1 MVEDVRAFNDGNHGL
16 ETGNLRKVRGIRN
29 TQRIAARDCA
39 SGGRQSALKTKPAT
53 QTQIQMTII
62 SLILFTAFAAG
73 LTWFIT
79 RKDEKSTAEGFFLG
93 GRSLT
98 FPIIAGSL
106 LLTNLSTEQM
116 VGLNG
121 AAFAHGLSV
130 MAWEVVA
137 VVALVLMAIF
147 FLPRF
152 LRTGITTVPQFL
164 ELRFDR
170 TTQSIANTIFLMAYT
185 FLLIPLILYTG
196 AIGLISIVDLKGL
209 TGIENETT
217 LLRGTVVLIGVL
229 GMLYSRFGGLRTLA
243 VLDTI
248 NGIGLLIGGMLVA
261 YYALNAAGGDEGISA
276 GWTSLKES
284 QPERM
289 TSMGAEGSELPFST
303 IFTGVAL
310 LNLFYWCTN
319 QQIIQRTF
327 GASSL
332 AEGQKGVL
340 LTGALKLLG
349 PLYLVLPGLVAFQLY
364 AGKDISNDQAYGT
377 LVRDLLPGP
386 LTGFFAAVMIGAIL
400 SSFNAALNSTSALF
414 SIGLYKHVL
423 NPAGTEKQTV
433 RAAKWFVV
441 IVAIAAMLGAPFLAG
456 QGTIFVYLQK
466 MNAIYAIPIFSVV
479 VVGMLHPRVPAWA
492 ASIAMIAGILII
504 SLGYFVPTFDVAMKE
519 AGLHGFHFIG
529 IVFAILV
536 AFLLIVGSV
545 APRATAWKLETSNDI
560 DLTPWKGA
568 KFASALLILVVIGIY
583 AAFAT

>member
-1 MVEDVRAFNDGNHGL
+1 
-16 ETGNLRKVRGIRN
+16 
-29 TQRIAARDCA
+29 
-39 SGGRQSALKTKPAT
+39 
-53 QTQIQMTII
+53 MTIL
-62 SLILFTAFAAG
+62 SFILFTAFAAG
-73 LTWFIT
+73 LTWFLT
-79 RKDEKSTAEGFFLG
+79 RKDERTSSEGFFLG

-121 AAFAHGLSV
+121 SAYAHGLSV

-137 VVALVLMAIF
+137 VVALVIMALF

-164 ELRFDR
+164 EKRFDR
-170 TTQSIANTIFLMAYT
+170 TTQSIANTIFLIAYT

-196 AIGLISIVDLKGL
+196 AVGLISMIDLKSL
-209 TGIENETT
+209 TGIEDYNT
-217 LLRGTVVLIGVL
+217 LLRGTVVLIGVM
-229 GMLYSRFGGLRTLA
+229 GMLYARFGGLRTLA

-248 NGIGLLIGGMLVA
+248 NGVGLLIGGLLVA
-261 YYALNAAGGDEGISA
+261 YYALNAAGGGEGITA
-276 GWTSLKES
+276 GWASLKEV

-289 TSMGAEGSELPFST
+289 NSMGAEGSEVPFST
-303 IFTGVAL
+303 LFTGVAL

-349 PLYLVLPGLVAFQLY
+349 PIYLVLPGLVAYQLY
-364 AGKDISNDQAYGT
+364 LGKGIPNDQAYGT
-377 LVRDLLPGP
+377 LVRDLLPAH

-414 SIGLYKHVL
+414 SIGLYKHVI
-423 NPAGTEKQTV
+423 NPSGTERETV

-441 IVAIAAMLGAPFLAG
+441 IVAIAAMLGAPLLIG
-456 QGTIFVYLQK
+456 QDTIFGYLQK
-466 MNAIYAIPIFSVV
+466 MNAIYFIPIFSVV
-479 VVGMLHPRVPAWA
+479 VVGMLHPRVPAVA
-492 ASIAMIAGILII
+492 ASVAMVAGILLI
-504 SLGYFVPTFDVAMKE
+504 SIGYFVKPAAKALET
-519 AGLHGFHFIG
+519 AGIHGFHFIG
-529 IVFAILV
+529 IVFAALV
-536 AFLLIVGSV
+536 VFLLVMGTV
-545 APRATAWKLETSNDI
+545 APRKTAWKIETENEI

-568 KFASALLILVVIGIY
+568 KWVGAALVLVVIGIY
-583 AAFAT
+583 AVFAG